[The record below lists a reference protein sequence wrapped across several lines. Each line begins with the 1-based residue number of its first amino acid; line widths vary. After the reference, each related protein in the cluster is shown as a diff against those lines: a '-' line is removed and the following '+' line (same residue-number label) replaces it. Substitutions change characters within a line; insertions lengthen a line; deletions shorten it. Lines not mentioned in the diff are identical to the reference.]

1 MPISILLL
9 ICGFAIVILGAE
21 GLVRGASSLGVLLKV
36 PQIVI
41 GLTVV
46 AFGTSTPELVVSLFS
61 AAKGHGGIVFGNVI
75 GSNLFNLL
83 LILGLTAIVKPIRIR
98 KSSLRIDIPI
108 SLLAA
113 MLLFF
118 MVNDRMFSAD
128 VRDLLS
134 RSEGLILLTLF
145 GIFLGE
151 LQVLDMKASV
161 LDFQNKFK
169 MGKFGIR
176 GMIGSDLLRLFQ
188 TEIDYSAG
196 QFTFSKP
203 ASMVSD
209 SERNHLLDM
218 EIILPY
224 LPVVKTVI
232 NQSLELKAIVDTGLH
247 FAVVIPYPYLERG
260 DIRSEGKIL
269 ECDGMFANWPFT
281 EQNRNVLMKVG
292 RIEIGDLVLEDQTV
306 LFADL
311 PRFGNQETML
321 LGRDFLNDYKTRL
334 DFENL
339 QVCLSEAPFRQ
350 EDIAFSI
357 GTNLLRQDG
366 CYELKGLWKG
376 SPADSIGLK
385 VGDKFSHVNGRS
397 DLSGEELYWLLT
409 NPQVKELTLTE
420 AESGKEIKL
429 AKRDLLEP

>member
-1 MPISILLL
+1 
-9 ICGFAIVILGAE
+9 
-21 GLVRGASSLGVLLKV
+21 
-36 PQIVI
+36 
-41 GLTVV
+41 
-46 AFGTSTPELVVSLFS
+46 
-61 AAKGHGGIVFGNVI
+61 
-75 GSNLFNLL
+75 
-83 LILGLTAIVKPIRIR
+83 VK
-98 KSSLRIDIPI
+98 
-108 SLLAA
+108 
-113 MLLFF
+113 
-118 MVNDRMFSAD
+118 N
-128 VRDLLS
+128 
-134 RSEGLILLTLF
+134 LILLVTLIF
-145 GIFLGE
+145 LATGLSGQVALFAKIKGGRAATDKTVAVPFTTSGHHLPTLDAKLNGTPVKMVLDTGGITMIDSLLCAELGIDTEMLGNVGMTLAKLDSISLGE

>member
-145 GIFLGE
+145 GIFLGYTHWLSSRGEAAEHGEIRSYSIWLSILMIAAGLAGLVLGGKLVVEKAVLLAEALGVSQKVIGLTIVAMGTSLPE
-151 LQVLDMKASV
+151 LATCVVAALKGHSDIAVGNVVGSNIFNVLLILGASATV
-161 LDFQNKFK
+161 
-169 MGKFGIR
+169 
-176 GMIGSDLLRLFQ
+176 
-188 TEIDYSAG
+188 
-196 QFTFSKP
+196 KP
-203 ASMVSD
+203 AA
-209 SERNHLLDM
+209 
-218 EIILPY
+218 Y
-224 LPVVKTVI
+224 
-232 NQSLELKAIVDTGLH
+232 ELGFNA
-247 FAVVIPYPYLERG
+247 
-260 DIRSEGKIL
+260 
-269 ECDGMFANWPFT
+269 
-281 EQNRNVLMKVG
+281 
-292 RIEIGDLVLEDQTV
+292 DLVL
-306 LFADL
+306 L
-311 PRFGNQETML
+311 
-321 LGRDFLNDYKTRL
+321 
-334 DFENL
+334 
-339 QVCLSEAPFRQ
+339 CLS
-350 EDIAFSI
+350 
-357 GTNLLRQDG
+357 TLL
-366 CYELKGLWKG
+366 L
-376 SPADSIGLK
+376 IGLAYLK
-385 VGDKFSHVNGRS
+385 PRYHFNRVKGWGFVACYAVYM
-397 DLSGEELYWLLT
+397 LWLL
-409 NPQVKELTLTE
+409 
-420 AESGKEIKL
+420 S
-429 AKRDLLEP
+429 